1 MWKVRNTMGWQK
13 RTDNNKFLVS
23 TMETF
28 DNGWETLVFPI
39 INGAVDYSEQDV
51 EHYTSAPEA
60 ESGHT
65 QMFQKWNSK

>member
-1 MWKVRNTMGWQK
+1 
-13 RTDNNKFLVS
+13 
-23 TMETF
+23 METF
-28 DNGWETLVFPI
+28 DNGWETMVFPI